1 MHEEELGRF
10 GHHPDPAIDFEV
22 EVETIQG
29 SLYDATHGVDHSTT
43 IDEIRKRI
51 AKAME
56 FRVGG
61 DAGAVAAKQMLRGLE
76 MEAAKHA
83 PSPLLRAPVTDEEL
97 EQWAKLRADDAGHL
111 ARELVTYRRNPAPPA
126 SVVGSSGEAERFRL
140 LARHYMKA
148 LGEIAIEDD
157 RDAAQLIACEALGS
171 NPSPQVAGT
180 PDLIKALSRLTD
192 SRHSDGVSSLVS
204 AEDRGAIINGCYD
217 LMVAS
222 RQAPAPQAV
231 EAPARHI
238 DHANGKIYV
247 FVSEDDGIVTFKPE
261 GGETLSYLGRAEFD
275 KRFKAYA
282 VLDVTLSAETV
293 IAIRDALIANDVTE
307 AYYQLYQAVD
317 PTFSRFEPWADTEAQ
332 LRRAPADQAVGSTP
346 VAWRYRH
353 VPTVSWSYS
362 TTKHPR
368 QDLEQ
373 EPLFV
378 APSTPTEGSDA
389 D

>member
-1 MHEEELGRF
+1 MHDEKLGRF

-56 FRVGG
+56 FSVGG

-83 PSPLLRAPVTDEEL
+83 PSPPQRAPVTDEEL
-97 EQWAKLRADDAGHL
+97 EQWAKMRADDAGHL

-126 SVVGSSGEAERFRL
+126 SVVESSDEAERFRL

-157 RDAAQLIACEALGS
+157 RDAAQLIACQALGS

-217 LMVAS
+217 LMIAS
-222 RQAPAPQAV
+222 RQAPAPQAGSQAAIDVAAERRRQV
-231 EAPARHI
+231 ESEGWTPEHDDQHTDASMALAAGSYCESAARPTI
-238 DHANGKIYV
+238 LAKKPGSAFAVPKLWPQSWSRDWWKPK
-247 FVSEDDGIVTFKPE
+247 SPREDLV
-261 GGETLSYLGRAEFD
+261 RAG
-275 KRFKAYA
+275 
-282 VLDVTLSAETV
+282 
-293 IAIRDALIANDVTE
+293 ALIIAEIERLD
-307 AYYQLYQAVD
+307 
-317 PTFSRFEPWADTEAQ
+317 
-332 LRRAPADQAVGSTP
+332 RAAASE
-346 VAWRYRH
+346 
-353 VPTVSWSYS
+353 SS
-362 TTKHPR
+362 
-368 QDLEQ
+368 E
-373 EPLFV
+373 
-378 APSTPTEGSDA
+378 
-389 D
+389 